1 MKRILTAGLIS
12 VLFSVLVLS
21 CAGVG
26 GEKLTDE
33 QKEIVLRSLLGSTD
47 FGATYVNE
55 ALTGVDSRAVIA
67 GEKGV
72 AIDDNGSTVDYKT
85 GYSCGAVVTLSVL
98 MKAHLVNLSSPV
110 ILRPDGNDAVP
121 VQCTAVTTGNFEMK
135 FVTKVFA
142 TGSENASIHFRVAN
156 SDSDGLKLKVT
167 RDDTGKV
174 VFNAPVFLLFETT
187 YAADSDAL
195 SSDVLCK
202 INGEKYDEEWI
213 YDWDFEF

>member
-1 MKRILTAGLIS
+1 MKKSLVKGLAAAVLS
-12 VLFSVLVLS
+12 VFIFS

-26 GEKLTDE
+26 GEKLTEE

-55 ALTGVDSRAVIA
+55 ALTGVDSRPVLAA
-67 GEKGV
+67 EKG
-72 AIDDNGSTVDYKT
+72 IPLDDNGSTVDYKAS
-85 GYSCGAVVTLSVL
+85 YSCGAVVTLSVL

-167 RDDTGKV
+167 RDDTGEV

-187 YAADSDAL
+187 YAADNDAL
-195 SSDVLCK
+195 SADVLCR
-202 INGEKYDEEWI
+202 INGEKYEKEWI
-213 YDWDFEF
+213 YDWNFDL